1 MPETTAAPASSDLTG
16 RALFPHR
23 HLLSI
28 ADLKPWEIRFLL
40 DEAEQWARANRGQ
53 ARKHDDRLAG
63 MTQINAFFEN
73 STRTL
78 LSFEIAGKRLGADV
92 VNMHAGQSSVKKGE
106 TLIDTAMTLNA
117 MAADVLVIRHA
128 SSGAVALIAD
138 KVDCPVLNAG
148 DGWHQHPTQAL
159 LDALTIRRRKG
170 GFEGLIVAICGDILH
185 SRVAR
190 SNMLCL
196 AALGALQTLAFV
208 HITPLWPLPLL
219 ATVGSLVVSACAA
232 YAIARL
238 NLKHR
243 QLILTTIVASS
254 MFPLVTLL
262 VPIFETMRSLG
273 LLNSYFALVLPYV
286 VLNLPVCTLVLVSFF
301 QSIPRDLENAAMIDG
316 CTRFGTLWR
325 VVLPLSAPGVFTA
338 GILAFVNAWDEFLL
352 ALSLNSTA
360 AMRTLPVG
368 ITLYQGE
375 FTFPW
380 PIISAA
386 LIVAIVPVAIVIA
399 IFQERVVGGLTAGGL
414 KG

>member
-1 MPETTAAPASSDLTG
+1 MKGGVFTPARLRFFAAAIVVMNGFFPAIWILLTSFKSSTE
-16 RALFPHR
+16 LFQKPITYWPQNPTLQNYVVAAIEQPLFQVFMKNSVIVA
-23 HLLSI
+23 LLS
-28 ADLKPWEIRFLL
+28 
-40 DEAEQWARANRGQ
+40 
-53 ARKHDDRLAG
+53 
-63 MTQINAFFEN
+63 T
-73 STRTL
+73 
-78 LSFEIAGKRLGADV
+78 
-92 VNMHAGQSSVKKGE
+92 
-106 TLIDTAMTLNA
+106 
-117 MAADVLVIRHA
+117 VI
-128 SSGAVALIAD
+128 
-138 KVDCPVLNAG
+138 
-148 DGWHQHPTQAL
+148 
-159 LDALTIRRRKG
+159 
-170 GFEGLIVAICGDILH
+170 
-185 SRVAR
+185 
-190 SNMLCL
+190 
-196 AALGALQTLAFV
+196 
-208 HITPLWPLPLL
+208 
-219 ATVGSLVVSACAA
+219 SLVVASFAA

-243 QLILTTIVASS
+243 QLILTAIIASS

-262 VPIFETMRSLG
+262 VPIFETMRALG
-273 LLNSYFALVLPYV
+273 WLNSYMALVFPYV
-286 VLNLPVCTLVLVSFF
+286 VLNLPVCTLILVSFF

-352 ALSLNSTA
+352 ALSLNSSA

-386 LIVAIVPVAIVIA
+386 LVVAIVPVAIVIA